1 MNVDPSSKPG
11 DRVFTKAFS
20 SRPDAILNPKKKIW
34 ETVAVD
40 LKVSSDG
47 KAVYKGEE
55 LLVEGQTPLTAPT
68 LREVP
73 IK

>member
-1 MNVDPSSKPG
+1 MNVDANSKPG
-11 DRVFTKAFS
+11 DRVFTKAFPA
-20 SRPDAILNPKKKIW
+20 RPDAILNPKKKIW

-40 LKVSSDG
+40 LKVSSEG